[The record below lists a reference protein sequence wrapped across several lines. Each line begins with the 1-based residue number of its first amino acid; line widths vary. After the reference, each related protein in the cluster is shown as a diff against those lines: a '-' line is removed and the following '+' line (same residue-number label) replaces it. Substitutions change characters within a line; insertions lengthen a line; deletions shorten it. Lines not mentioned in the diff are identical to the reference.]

1 MYLMSCIARCL
12 HQLCSEWEMSD
23 GEIPS
28 STDLDRSKQV
38 PDNILDNIKEVR
50 RADHQPAD
58 LAG

>member
-1 MYLMSCIARCL
+1 
-12 HQLCSEWEMSD
+12 MSD